1 MKQTRTYTMGARAD
15 RVAQTRRRILH
26 AALTVSMQKMTIEIT
41 LDDVASQA
49 GVSVQTVLRH
59 FGSRDGLI
67 DAAVE
72 AAKNEVVEERRCPV
86 GDVEAAV
93 RTVVAHYEQRGD
105 FVLRLLGQAFADE
118 RIRGIVQPG
127 KLLHRVWVEDVF
139 APQLEARHDRERE
152 SLTDVLVVA
161 TDVHTWQLLRRDRQL
176 DTDQVEARMC
186 QLVHAVLGPD
196 PRRTP

>member
-49 GVSVQTVLRH
+49 EVSVQTVLRH

-72 AAKNEVVEERRCPV
+72 AAKDEVLEERRCPV
-86 GDVEAAV
+86 GAVEAAV
-93 RTVVAHYEQRGD
+93 HTVVAHYEQRGD

-118 RIRGIVQPG
+118 RIRSIVEPG

-139 APQLEARHDRERE
+139 APQLTARHERERE
-152 SLTDVLVVA
+152 ALTDVLVVA
-161 TDVHTWQLLRRDRQL
+161 TDLHTWQLLRRDRQL

-186 QLVHAVLGPD
+186 QLVHAVLGTG
-196 PRRTP
+196 PRRVP

>member
-72 AAKNEVVEERRCPV
+72 AAKNEVEQERRCPV

-93 RTVVAHYEQRGD
+93 HTVVAHYEQRGD

-118 RIRGIVQPG
+118 RIQGIVEPG